1 MRDADIIALT
11 IIIGAILIAILL
23 ILPIAIESVKL
34 VINGLQNLPFGIPIT
49 YIILGTILVIGAVL
63 LLKILAFLSNIINEV
78 MFLKEK
84 KRKSTFV
91 VFVSISTPEIF
102 TPDRNIKFILN
113 KVKGDIN
120 LIALPAPKE
129 ELFGKPKDKILYKKR
144 TRQFGNTRM
153 IIFPISSLSECL
165 KVKNK

>member
-23 ILPIAIESVKL
+23 ILPIAIESIKL

-63 LLKILAFLSNIINEV
+63 LLKMLAFLSNIINEV

-84 KRKSTFV
+84 K
-91 VFVSISTPEIF
+91 E
-102 TPDRNIKFILN
+102 
-113 KVKGDIN
+113 KVH
-120 LIALPAPKE
+120 L
-129 ELFGKPKDKILYKKR
+129 
-144 TRQFGNTRM
+144 
-153 IIFPISSLSECL
+153 
-165 KVKNK
+165 